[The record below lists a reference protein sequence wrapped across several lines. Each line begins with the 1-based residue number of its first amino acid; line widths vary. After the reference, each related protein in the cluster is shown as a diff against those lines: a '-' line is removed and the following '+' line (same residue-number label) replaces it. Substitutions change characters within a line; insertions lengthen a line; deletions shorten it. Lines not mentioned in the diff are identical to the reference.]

1 MVGENMNAFLETV
14 KENAEKLVLSLR
26 WNDFL
31 DIFFVALVL
40 YYCIKLFRQTRATH
54 LVKGF
59 IFLGVGYL
67 IVSALNMT
75 TSSFLFSRLFNDIVI
90 VIILLFQPEFRH
102 AIESFGR
109 GDFKKITIFSRG
121 SSIEREE
128 KRASV
133 SAVVKAANEMS
144 DAKIG
149 ALIVFEGKSPLGE
162 IISTGSEID
171 AKISVPI
178 VENIF
183 FPKSPLHDGAMI
195 IRDNRIC
202 AAGCILP
209 LTQSALSRELGT
221 RHRAAVGMSE
231 ASDALVLVV
240 SEETGAISVA
250 HSGFLRRDLSLGE
263 LLETLT
269 DFVVGDE
276 EEKGEKKKSERK
288 KEKRRKNNEED

>member
-1 MVGENMNAFLETV
+1 MNAFLETV

-40 YYCIKLFRQTRATH
+40 YYCIRLFRQTRATH

>member
-1 MVGENMNAFLETV
+1 MNAFLETV
-14 KENAEKLVLSLR
+14 KENTEKLVLSLR

-250 HSGFLRRDLSLGE
+250 RSGFLRRDLSLGE

>member
-1 MVGENMNAFLETV
+1 MIDFFNAV
-14 KENAEKLVLSLR
+14 RENAVKLVSSLR

-31 DIFFVALVL
+31 DIFAVALVL
-40 YYCIKLFRQTRATH
+40 YYCIRLFRQTRATH

-67 IVSALNMT
+67 IVSALNMST
-75 TSSFLFSRLFNDIVI
+75 ASFLFSRLFNDIVI

-128 KRASV
+128 KRAAV
-133 SAVVKAANEMS
+133 SAIVKAASNMS
-144 DAKIG
+144 ESKTG

-178 VENIF
+178 IENIF
-183 FPKSPLHDGAMI
+183 YPKSPLHDGAMI

-240 SEETGAISVA
+240 SEETGGISVA
-250 HSGFLRRDLSLGE
+250 RGGTLKRKLTNGE
-263 LLETLT
+263 LLEILSE
-269 DFVVGDE
+269 FVIGSE
-276 EEKGEKKKSERK
+276 EEKPAKIKNR
-288 KEKRRKNNEED
+288 RRKSDEKD

>member
-1 MVGENMNAFLETV
+1 MIDFFNAV
-14 KENAEKLVLSLR
+14 RENAVKLVSSLR

-31 DIFFVALVL
+31 DIFAVALVL
-40 YYCIKLFRQTRATH
+40 YYCIRLFRQTRATH

-67 IVSALNMT
+67 IVSALNMST
-75 TSSFLFSRLFNDIVI
+75 ASFLFSRLFNDIVI

-128 KRASV
+128 NRAAV
-133 SAVVKAANEMS
+133 SAIVKAASNMS
-144 DAKIG
+144 ESKTG

-178 VENIF
+178 IENIF
-183 FPKSPLHDGAMI
+183 YPKSPLHDGAMI

-250 HSGFLRRDLSLGE
+250 RGGTLKRKLTNGE
-263 LLETLT
+263 LLEMLSE
-269 DFVVGDE
+269 FVIGSE
-276 EEKGEKKKSERK
+276 EEKPAKIKNR
-288 KEKRRKNNEED
+288 RRKSDEKD

>member
-1 MVGENMNAFLETV
+1 MNAFFDAV
-14 KENAEKLVLSLR
+14 KENAVKLISSLR

-31 DIFFVALVL
+31 DIFAVALLL

-67 IVSALNMT
+67 IVSALNMSAT
-75 TSSFLFSRLFNDIVI
+75 SFLFSRLFNDIVI

-109 GDFKKITIFSRG
+109 GDFKKFTFFSRG

-128 KRASV
+128 KRAAV
-133 SAVVKAANEMS
+133 SAIVKAASNMS
-144 DAKIG
+144 ESKTG

-178 VENIF
+178 IENIF
-183 FPKSPLHDGAMI
+183 YPKSPLHDGAMI

-209 LTQSALSRELGT
+209 LTQNSLSRELGT

-250 HSGFLRRDLSLGE
+250 RAGSLKRKLTNGE
-263 LLETLT
+263 LLEILSG
-269 DFVVGDE
+269 FMIGDDD
-276 EEKGEKKKSERK
+276 EKPSKKKG
-288 KEKRRKNNEED
+288 KRRKNDEKD

>member
-1 MVGENMNAFLETV
+1 MIDFFNAV
-14 KENAEKLVLSLR
+14 RENAVKLVSSLR

-31 DIFFVALVL
+31 DIFAVALVL

-67 IVSALNMT
+67 IVSALNMST
-75 TSSFLFSRLFNDIVI
+75 ASFLFSRLFNDIVI

-128 KRASV
+128 KRTAV
-133 SAVVKAANEMS
+133 SAIVKAASNMS
-144 DAKIG
+144 ESKTG

-178 VENIF
+178 IENIF
-183 FPKSPLHDGAMI
+183 YPKSPLHDGAMI

-209 LTQSALSRELGT
+209 LTQSVLSRELGT

-250 HSGFLRRDLSLGE
+250 RGGTLKRKLTNGE
-263 LLETLT
+263 LLEILSE
-269 DFVVGDE
+269 FVIGSE
-276 EEKGEKKKSERK
+276 EEKPAKIKNR
-288 KEKRRKNNEED
+288 RRKSDEKD

>member
-1 MVGENMNAFLETV
+1 MNDFILAV
-14 KENAEKLVLSLR
+14 KENAVKLVSSLR

-31 DIFFVALVL
+31 DIFVVALVL

-59 IFLGVGYL
+59 IFLALGYL

-75 TSSFLFSRLFNDIVI
+75 ASSYLFSRLFNDIVI

-109 GDFKKITIFSRG
+109 GDFKKVTFFSRS

-133 SAVVKAANEMS
+133 SSVVKAASNMS
-144 DAKIG
+144 ETKTG

-162 IISTGSEID
+162 IIATGSEID

-178 VENIF
+178 IENIF
-183 FPKSPLHDGAMI
+183 YPKSPLHDGAMI

-209 LTQSALSRELGT
+209 LTQNKLSRELGT

-231 ASDALVLVV
+231 NSDALVVVV
-240 SEETGAISVA
+240 SEETGAVSAA
-250 HSGFLRRDLSLGE
+250 HAGVLKRGLTNGE
-263 LLETLT
+263 LLEMLS
-269 DFVVGDE
+269 DFLIGSE
-276 EEKGEKKKSERK
+276 EEKPGRLKGR
-288 KEKRRKNNEED
+288 RRKNDEKD

>member
-1 MVGENMNAFLETV
+1 MLVGENMNAFFDAV
-14 KENAEKLVLSLR
+14 KENAVKLISSLR

-31 DIFFVALVL
+31 DIFAVALLL

-67 IVSALNMT
+67 IVSALNMST
-75 TSSFLFSRLFNDIVI
+75 TSFLFSRLFNDIVI

-109 GDFKKITIFSRG
+109 GDFKKFTFFSRG

-128 KRASV
+128 KRAAV
-133 SAVVKAANEMS
+133 SAIVKAASNMS
-144 DAKIG
+144 ESKTG

-178 VENIF
+178 IENIF
-183 FPKSPLHDGAMI
+183 YPKSPLHDGAMI

-209 LTQSALSRELGT
+209 LTQNALSRELGT

-240 SEETGAISVA
+240 SEETGDISVA
-250 HSGFLRRDLSLGE
+250 CAGSLRRKLTNGE
-263 LLETLT
+263 LLELLS
-269 DFVVGDE
+269 DFLIGDDD
-276 EEKGEKKKSERK
+276 EKPSKKKS
-288 KEKRRKNNEED
+288 KRRKNDEKD